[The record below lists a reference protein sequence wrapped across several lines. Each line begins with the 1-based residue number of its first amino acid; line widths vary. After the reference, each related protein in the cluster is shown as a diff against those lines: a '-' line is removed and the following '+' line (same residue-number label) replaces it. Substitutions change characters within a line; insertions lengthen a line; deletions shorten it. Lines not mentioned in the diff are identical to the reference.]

1 MDIKEVN
8 FQEEIK
14 SKKEKEDLM
23 GFERDIYEMA
33 LKLVND
39 SYLYLQKSMWE
50 VFIPRSS
57 DAQTIFHI
65 ANHRECQQKIKEQ
78 TSAEIILCD
87 TKHMPW
93 KSIDNGN
100 FFEYDTF
107 PIRIVCDTNKI
118 SDVLNIIKEHYNMS
132 KIYAYQVSDKLIES
146 S

>member
-1 MDIKEVN
+1 MSS
-8 FQEEIK
+8 QEEIIDSLMSEEKYKIIEANRK
-14 SKKEKEDLM
+14 SIQVPPYTPDRE
-23 GFERDIYEMA
+23 
-33 LKLVND
+33 
-39 SYLYLQKSMWE
+39 MWE

-57 DAQTIFHI
+57 DTQTIFHI
-65 ANHRECQQKIKEQ
+65 ANHRECQQKLREQ
-78 TSAEIILCD
+78 AGAEIILCD

-107 PIRIVCDTNKI
+107 PIRIVCDSNKI

-146 S
+146 